1 MPSFL
6 LTSLFFFLIWIV
18 LFVFSKD
25 SRKEQIIMSSV
36 GLLCSPAVLIIA
48 ASDYRNILFDQ
59 PFFIG
64 IEDFIF
70 AFSVFGV
77 AAVVYHVLIGQH
89 GHKIRGERLKS
100 KNTTL
105 HFVSHLVL
113 VLGLWAF
120 IGLLMIYVFNL
131 ASVSALIVGGL
142 MVGIYIIAD
151 RHDLLFNAL
160 VSGVVMAALVF
171 VLEQIFFI
179 RLFPEAALGF
189 WKAESISH
197 FLLGG
202 IPLEELMWAAVVGF
216 TIGPMYE
223 WLRKIEIKK

>member
-1 MPSFL
+1 MPAFL
-6 LTSLFFFLIWIV
+6 ITSLIFFLIWV
-18 LFVFSKD
+18 FLFVFSKD
-25 SRKEQIIMSSV
+25 SRKEQFIMSMV
-36 GLLCSPAVLIIA
+36 GLLASPAVLLVA

-77 AAVVYHVLIGQH
+77 ASVVYHVLIGQH
-89 GHKIRGERLKS
+89 SHKIKGDRIRT
-100 KNTTL
+100 KNTAL
-105 HFVSHLVL
+105 HFLSHIVL
-113 VLGLWAF
+113 VLALWAF
-120 IGLLMIYVFNL
+120 ISLLMVYVFNL
-131 ASVSALIVGGL
+131 ASVPALIVGGV
-142 MVGIYIIAD
+142 MIGIYIIAD

-160 VSGVVMAALVF
+160 VSGVVMAVLVF
-171 VLEQIFFI
+171 VLEQIFFV

-189 WKAESISH
+189 WKAEALSN

-202 IPLEELMWAAVVGF
+202 IPIEELMWAAVVGF
-216 TIGPMYE
+216 TIGPLYE